1 MLQYAVLFNFF
12 VGGFMKNYTK
22 WVLFIFLA
30 ALLAFILSPSLER
43 LLTSTSYYGLRIQI
57 MYLSGTLGIIFM
69 SAAVIASARISFIN
83 NLLGGLDKAYNFH
96 KLSAGLGFLFG
107 FIHYIISFS
116 NKMLI
121 KAGIIESPAST
132 NHLTGTIL
140 EIYKASYAFLEPAFI
155 IMIIVVFIAAY
166 RKIPYHIFQ
175 YTHKLIP
182 LLYLFVAFHA
192 FATIFRGGW
201 VGTVGGVILHAFVII
216 GAVCAVITLFQL
228 TGINKRFNGTV
239 KSIKSI
245 QTGIIEI
252 KISAPDTFKYKA
264 GQFVFL
270 KFKFSFEP
278 HPFSIA
284 SYSND
289 GILTFYI
296 KESGDFTNK
305 ITGSVKEV
313 DTVRVEGPY
322 GQFTFD
328 DSNKNQLWIAGGIGI
343 TPFIAALENLSLNKN
358 EKNITLIFSSVG
370 KSPFDDKIK
379 SLCSKSNVKLI
390 LVDTNKDGLLTYDK
404 IKSLAPDIAA
414 SSIWFC
420 GPYGFRRCVEKGL
433 KADNISIKNLHYD
446 SFTFR

>member
-1 MLQYAVLFNFF
+1 
-12 VGGFMKNYTK
+12 MKTYTK
-22 WVLFIFLA
+22 WVLFTFIA

-43 LLTSTSYYGLRIQI
+43 LLTSTSSHGFRISI
-57 MYLSGTLGIIFM
+57 MYLTGTLGIILI
-69 SAAVIASARISFIN
+69 SAAVIVSARISFIN
-83 NLLGGLDKAYNFH
+83 NMLGGLDKAYNFH

-107 FIHYIISFS
+107 FIHYIISFT

-121 KAGIIESPAST
+121 KAGIIESTPST

-140 EIYKASYAFLEPAFI
+140 EIYKASYVFLEPAFI
-155 IMIIVVFIAAY
+155 IMIVVVFIAGY

-182 LLYLFVAFHA
+182 LLYLFAAFHA

-201 VGTVGGVILHAFVII
+201 VGSIGGVILHAFVII
-216 GAVCAVITLFQL
+216 GAVCSVITILQL
-228 TGINKRFNGTV
+228 TGIKHRYKGIV
-239 KSIKSI
+239 KNIKNI
-245 QTGIIEI
+245 QNGIIEI
-252 KISAPDTFKYKA
+252 QIETDNKLEYKA

-289 GILTFYI
+289 NILTFYI
-296 KESGDFTNK
+296 RESGDYTNK
-305 ITGSVKEV
+305 LMENVKNGESVSI
-313 DTVRVEGPY
+313 EGPY

-328 DSNKNQLWIAGGIGI
+328 DKSTSQLWIAGGIGI
-343 TPFIAALENLSLNKN
+343 TPFLAALEYMSLNKN
-358 EKNITLIFSSVG
+358 HKDITLILSSIG
-370 KSPFDDKIK
+370 KSPFEEKLNT
-379 SLCSKSNVKLI
+379 LCSKANVKLI
-390 LVDTNKDGLLTYDK
+390 TVDTDKDGMLSYEK
-404 IKSLAPDIAA
+404 IKNLAPDIIS

-420 GPYGFRRCVEKGL
+420 GPYGFRRNIEKGL
-433 KADNISIKNLHYD
+433 KSDNININNLHYD